1 MNYTYIVRCCDG
13 SFYTGWTTDLDR
25 RIKVHN
31 EGKGARYTRSRLPVE
46 LVYYES
52 YETSREAM
60 KREYAIKRM
69 TRKDKLELI
78 LNDGNLVSHGCRACL
93 GEKADSKVHTDT

>member
-1 MNYTYIVRCCDG
+1 M
-13 SFYTGWTTDLDR
+13 
-25 RIKVHN
+25 
-31 EGKGARYTRSRLPVE
+31 E